1 MNLKVMTYNIQHGL
15 DYLKRLKNER
25 FIDLD
30 KIASVISKCDADI
43 IGLNEVYNDT
53 ENKITVEQVKYL
65 AEKLN
70 MKYYYFGK
78 AITIHET
85 IGYGNAII
93 SRYPLESIKVHEIE
107 DPLVKDEKVYYES
120 RSIIECDA
128 IVNNEKIKVFVTH
141 IGLAKTEQNNGI
153 NKLISLIKDEKTI
166 LMGDFNMQEDDEN
179 IIKLSKVIDN
189 SSYLIKGSK
198 FTFPSVDS
206 RIKIDYIFTK
216 NLDVIASNVVN
227 EVASDHFP
235 ILNTIKMG

>member
-1 MNLKVMTYNIQHGL
+1 MYLKVMTYNIQHGL

-30 KIASVISKCDADI
+30 KIASVISKCDVDI
-43 IGLNEVYNDT
+43 IGLNEIYNDT

-70 MKYYYFGK
+70 MKYYFFGK

-93 SRYPLESIKVHEIE
+93 SRYPLESINVLEIE
-107 DPLVKDEKVYYES
+107 DPVIKDEKVYYES
-120 RSIIECDA
+120 RSIIECVA
-128 IVNNEKIKVFVTH
+128 IVKNEKIKVFVTH
-141 IGLAKTEQNNGI
+141 IGLAKAEQYNGI

-166 LMGDFNMQEDDEN
+166 LMGDFNMQEDNEN

-189 SSYLIKGSK
+189 TSYLIKGSK
-198 FTFPSVDS
+198 FTFPSVES

-216 NLDVIASNVVN
+216 NLDVIGSKVIK

-235 ILNTIKMG
+235 ILTTIKVE